1 MDAAIGIARV
11 PRHLTFEQG
20 NGRMRVIMAMFVSTV
35 TAAPAIAAGSA
46 TDGQHDFSRCA
57 ACHSV
62 QPGKDGIGPSLTGV
76 AGRQSGTEPGYH
88 YSPAMTAAHVTWN
101 DASLDRFLSNPQGL
115 VHGTKMFVSVPDAH
129 QRRTSSPISTHSS
142 RPGSFFNA

>member
-11 PRHLTFEQG
+11 VRHLMFKQR
-20 NGRMRVIMAMFVSTV
+20 NGCVRLIVAVFVSTV
-35 TAAPAIAAGSA
+35 VAAPAMAAGNA
-46 TDGQHDFSRCA
+46 TDGQRAFSRCA

-62 QPGKDGIGPSLTGV
+62 QPGKEGIGPSLIGV

-88 YSPAMTAAHVTWN
+88 YSPAMTSARVTWN

-115 VHGTKMFVSVPDAH
+115 VHGTKMYLTVPDAH
-129 QRRTSSPISTHSS
+129 QRQDIIAYLDTLK
-142 RPGSFFNA
+142 